1 MVKASSVWIKP
12 TRKFKLL
19 VHPFTTDPPQKIWL
33 EAPPQDVPLRSG
45 TTVRLICY
53 ATGGNP
59 TGTLTWFKVKCVA
72 VVRTCSHVLVLH
84 ATFLLQNGRVLAN
97 ALKQTSF
104 DRGVARELVLMLTA
118 SDNMATYHC
127 NAQNEAEKTISA
139 KTKLMVYCES
149 DVTLSTVSEKWIQ
162 HEHIHI
168 ILYPD
173 IRFSPSVTAISLKI
187 TTKQEQLH
195 RGQTVTLECQS
206 GSSNPKAIISWS
218 LGTLRFERIQ
228 TGGQTH
234 SRQTW

>member
-1 MVKASSVWIKP
+1 MVK
-12 TRKFKLL
+12 
-19 VHPFTTDPPQKIWL
+19 
-33 EAPPQDVPLRSG
+33 
-45 TTVRLICY
+45 
-53 ATGGNP
+53 
-59 TGTLTWFKVKCVA
+59 
-72 VVRTCSHVLVLH
+72 TCSHFLVLH
-84 ATFLLQNGRVLAN
+84 AAFLLQNGRVLGN

-127 NAQNEAEKTISA
+127 SAQNEAKKTISA

-149 DVTLSTVSEKWIQ
+149 DTTLITGSEKWIQ

-173 IRFSPSVTAISLKI
+173 TRRSLRFSPSVTAISLKI

-206 GSSNPKAIISWS
+206 GSSNPKANISWS
-218 LGTLRFERIQ
+218 LGTLRFERIV
-228 TGGQTH
+228 GGQTH
-234 SRQTW
+234 SRHDRVYLFLA